1 MAALHDGQEF
11 LVQKYAIATTPG
23 LRLTS
28 PKPLNF
34 QGLRTLA
41 LGLTEA
47 ATVDG
52 EKFKP
57 LVNVSDELTQVTKLF
72 PGSKKLLNEQFTP
85 QSLEQ
90 ELKQAVYPIIHI
102 ATHGQFGTIPEDS
115 FLVTGNN
122 QKITITQLESDIRRF
137 SGGSEPVELLTLTA
151 CQTGIGDDRATLG
164 MAGMTVQAGVRSALA
179 SLWYVDDAF
188 TQELVT
194 KFYDNLRSQMSKAEA
209 LQEAQKALINQNKKI
224 HPAQW
229 APFILIGNWL

>member
-1 MAALHDGQEF
+1 M
-11 LVQKYAIATTPG
+11 
-23 LRLTS
+23 
-28 PKPLNF
+28 
-34 QGLRTLA
+34 
-41 LGLTEA
+41 GLTEA

-57 LVNVSDELTQVTKLF
+57 LENVTDEVNEVTKLF
-72 PGSKKLLNEQFTP
+72 PGSKKLLNEQFTRKG
-85 QSLEQ
+85 LEQ
-90 ELKQAVYPIIHI
+90 ELKQEIYPIIHI

-122 QKITITQLESDIRRF
+122 EKITITQLESDIRRF
-137 SGGSEPVELLTLTA
+137 SGGSEPVELLALTA

-164 MAGMTVQAGVRSALA
+164 IAGITVQAGVRSAMA
-179 SLWYVDDAF
+179 SLWYIDDAF

-194 KFYDNLRSQMSKAEA
+194 KFYDNLRSSHMSKAEA
-209 LQEAQKALINQNKKI
+209 LSEAQKALINQHKNI